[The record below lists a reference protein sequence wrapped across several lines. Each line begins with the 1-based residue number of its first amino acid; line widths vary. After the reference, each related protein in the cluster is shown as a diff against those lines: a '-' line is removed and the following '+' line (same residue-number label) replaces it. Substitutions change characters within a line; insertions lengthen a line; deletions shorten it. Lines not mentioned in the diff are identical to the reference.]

1 MAAVLNNPY
10 WAPQSGLDEILF
22 PESVT
27 DGIREE
33 KE

>member
-27 DGIREE
+27 DGTREG